1 MPATSVDTNHQTM
14 PQVENADP
22 EIIAGEDEVGPKHL
36 GHLVPA
42 LDNDLG
48 FTKFLEG
55 AKNEG
60 GWSDTDVAAATGGGF
75 DGGSLVGAELVV
87 V

>member
-36 GHLVPA
+36 GQLVPA
-42 LDNDLG
+42 LDND
-48 FTKFLEG
+48 
-55 AKNEG
+55 
-60 GWSDTDVAAATGGGF
+60 
-75 DGGSLVGAELVV
+75 
-87 V
+87 